1 MNRENTLEQCLQI
14 WKEVRVDAT
23 EQSAEPVSHIPMHAL
38 YRMAGPGGIEKSSD
52 EEVDHLSL
60 CPECL
65 DKWVSWRLAIHDAM
79 ELNRP
84 EAGEEDASMIFSC
97 GLREA
102 AASLGA
108 SEPLTMRSSCGRFI
122 LGLLPQVDDPDRGL
136 VTLEAAAE
144 GSMSVEGR
152 RFIVRDRNG
161 FVVLDGKLY
170 HGRLAR
176 TCERLSAL
184 DLSAWTLVVDDNVA

>member
-14 WKEVRVDAT
+14 WKGVRAAAPA
-23 EQSAEPVSHIPMHAL
+23 QSAGPGDHIPMEAL
-38 YRMAGPGGIEKSSD
+38 YRMAGPGGIEKSSH

-60 CPECL
+60 CPDCL
-65 DKWVSWRLAIHDAM
+65 DKWASWRCAIHDVE
-79 ELNRP
+79 ELDRP
-84 EAGEEDASMIFSC
+84 ETDEEDASTILSC

-102 AASLGA
+102 AASFRS
-108 SEPLTMRSSCGRFI
+108 SEPLTIRSSCGRFI
-122 LGLLPQVDDPDRGL
+122 LGLLPQVDDSNKGL

-161 FVVLDGKLY
+161 VVVLDGTLH
-170 HGRLAR
+170 HGRLAK
-176 TCERLSAL
+176 TCERLSEL
-184 DLSAWTLVVDDNVA
+184 DLSAWTLVMDDKVA

>member
-14 WKEVRVDAT
+14 WKGIRAAAPA
-23 EQSAEPVSHIPMHAL
+23 QSAGPGDHIPMEAL
-38 YRMAGPGGIEKSSD
+38 YRMAGPDGVEKSSH

-60 CPECL
+60 CPDCL
-65 DKWVSWRLAIHDAM
+65 DKWASWRRAIHDVE
-79 ELNRP
+79 ELERP
-84 EAGEEDASMIFSC
+84 GADEEDASTILSY

-108 SEPLTMRSSCGRFI
+108 SEPLTMKSSCGRFI
-122 LGLLPQVDDPDRGL
+122 LGLLPQVDDPDKGL

-161 FVVLDGKLY
+161 VVVLDGKLH

-184 DLSAWTLVVDDNVA
+184 DLSAWTLVVDDNAA